1 MNETLDLLERR
12 KSVRA
17 YEAKPVARE
26 QRDAIVRAS
35 LRAPTAGNMMLYS
48 IVEIEDQA
56 LKDRLAVTC
65 DHQPFIAKAPLVL
78 VFLADY
84 QRWFDFFKHSDVDDL
99 CRRTGKPFR
108 TPQEGDLMLAVSDA
122 LIAAQS
128 AVVAAEALGLG
139 SCYIG
144 DIMENAEIHRELL
157 KLPEYVFPI
166 AMVCFGVPTEGQR
179 QRPQPPRYPG
189 DLIVF
194 RNAYRHLEPSEFAAM
209 ETEQASVSNEAVN
222 AGQRVFL
229 RKYASDFML
238 EMNRSVREWLVP
250 WRRKETR

>member
-17 YEAKPVARE
+17 YEAGPVTRE
-26 QRDAIVRAS
+26 QRDAIVRAA

-48 IVEIEDQA
+48 ILEIEDQA

-78 VFLADY
+78 LFLADY
-84 QRWFDFFKHSDVDDL
+84 QRWFDFFKHSDVEDL
-99 CRRTGKPFR
+99 CRRTGRPFR
-108 TPQEGDLMLAVSDA
+108 TPQEGDLMLAISDA

-157 KLPEYVFPI
+157 HLPDYAFPI

-179 QRPQPPRYPG
+179 QRPQPPRYPE

-194 RNAYRHLEPSEFAAM
+194 RNAYRHLVPSEFAAM
-209 ETEQASVSNEAVN
+209 ETEQASVSTEAVN
-222 AGQRVFL
+222 AGQRIFL

-238 EMNRSVREWLVP
+238 EMNRSVRELLKP
-250 WRRKETR
+250 WTGC

>member
-1 MNETLDLLERR
+1 MNETLSLLENR

-17 YEAKPVARE
+17 YESERVSRE
-26 QRDAIVRAS
+26 QRDAIIRAA

-48 IVEIEDQA
+48 ILEIDDQA

-78 VFLADY
+78 LFLADY
-84 QRWFDFFKHSDVDDL
+84 QRWFDFFQHSAVEEL
-99 CRRTGKPFR
+99 CHRTGTPFR
-108 TPQEGDLMLAVSDA
+108 TPQEGDLMLAISDA
-122 LIAAQS
+122 LIAAQT

-144 DIMENAEIHRELL
+144 DIMENGEIHRELL
-157 KLPEYVFPI
+157 KLPDYAFPI
-166 AMVCFGVPTEGQR
+166 AMVCFGVPTEGQW
-179 QRPQPPRYPG
+179 QRPQPTRYPE

-194 RNAYRHLEPSEFAAM
+194 RNVYRHLSPEEFAAM
-209 ETEQASVSNEAVN
+209 ETEQPSVSSEATN

-238 EMNRSVREWLVP
+238 EMNRSVRELLKSWQQA
-250 WRRKETR
+250 R